1 MKEISVDRKHV
12 WEHVSPDG
20 DKCEFVVIINNERK
34 YCQFQRYKEITEA
47 SGGNDQ
53 ETVVKHV
60 GWRADGDPF
69 IIDGPFLLDS
79 ADAYRSCTSV
89 IPQNNQSGQN
99 VATILQVPNI
109 TDHRKTRSDQIE
121 EKVAESMGNMDGSA
135 KPVHSFTSPELDDN
149 PADYGQFR
157 TGVNVEAMPEV
168 EKTPEEWALE
178 KQEDGLKQ
186 WQKDAIS
193 RKQTYRPPAPARI
206 GGQVRPQ
213 FKAKKVPAS
222 EII

>member
-20 DKCEFVVIINNERK
+20 DKCEFVVVISNERK
-34 YCQFQRYKEITEA
+34 YCQFQRYKKEKVTGA
-47 SGGNDQ
+47 SGES
-53 ETVVKHV
+53 ET
-60 GWRADGDPF
+60 WQRDGDPF

-89 IPQNNQSGQN
+89 IPQNKQSGQN

-121 EKVAESMGNMDGSA
+121 EQVAESMGNMDGSA
-135 KPVHSFTSPELDDN
+135 KPIYTFTGPELSAE

-157 TGVNVEAMPEV
+157 TGVNVETMPEV

-178 KQEDGLKQ
+178 KQDEGLKQ

-193 RKQTYRPPAPARI
+193 RKQTHRPLAPPRI